1 MQLEEAQRQHEAD
14 LTEADHALTALQETI
29 DDKAERVA
37 DLEHVLAQIQCVI
50 AQKDSSIDE
59 AGTAN
64 AVLQQELE
72 SQQANL
78 DEALAMLAEVR
89 EEGLV
94 GGDWQMQSEVR
105 GFQPFSVSGLAKR
118 WQLANC
124 VGLFVGAHTVLT
136 SCHSRPES
144 SEHVCCEDGH

>member
-1 MQLEEAQRQHEAD
+1 MHSKTPRPPIASLQNELRRLQLICTEQQVQLEEAQRQHEAD

-37 DLEHVLAQIQCVI
+37 DLEHVLSQIRGVI

-59 AGTAN
+59 AGAAN
-64 AVLQQELE
+64 AALEHELA

-89 EEGLV
+89 EEGLAS
-94 GGDWQMQSEVR
+94 GDWQMQSQVR
-105 GFQPFSVSGLAKR
+105 KLAPMRHCKRLPRRTCRPF
-118 WQLANC
+118 C
-124 VGLFVGAHTVLT
+124 
-136 SCHSRPES
+136 
-144 SEHVCCEDGH
+144 